1 MTNFS
6 ENIKNLIL
14 TKLEEIA
21 TPKKKAREMAF
32 FKYRVS
38 NIIGT
43 GVKPMRAV
51 VAKFIP
57 ELKDKNNDEIIAVA
71 TALMETEIYEAQLA
85 AVEIMYQFKNKLN
98 LTEAFELAAG
108 WIESGLID
116 NWAAVDDIAK
126 YVMSYALMENIGS
139 DLRKTTYRWTKSKN
153 HWMRRAS
160 LVAYI
165 IPARESLYFET
176 IYKTA
181 KKLMKDDNEYVI
193 KAVGWLL
200 REAGE
205 SDKRRLEN
213 FVFKYGKEMRRVVL
227 RSAIE
232 KFPEE
237 ERNFLMS
244 QTKTVNYLAEQY
256 KNMELEN
263 ITEDGDDDDDDIG
276 YDMDEK
282 RD

>member
-57 ELKDKNNDEIIAVA
+57 ELKDKNNDEIIAIA

-85 AVEIMYQFKNKLN
+85 AVEIMYQCKNKLN
-98 LTEAFELAAG
+98 LVEAFELAAE

-126 YVMSYALMENIGS
+126 YVMSYALMENVGG

-213 FVFKYGKEMRRVVL
+213 FVFKYGKEMRRAVL

-263 ITEDGDDDDDDIG
+263 ITEDGDDDDDIG